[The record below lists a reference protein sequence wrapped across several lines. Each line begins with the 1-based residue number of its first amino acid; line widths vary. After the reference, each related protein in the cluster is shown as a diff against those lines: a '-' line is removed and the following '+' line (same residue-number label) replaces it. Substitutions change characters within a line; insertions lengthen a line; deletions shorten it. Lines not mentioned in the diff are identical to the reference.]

1 LTESTP
7 ANYHDELGISVPRRE
22 EVAMTDRASE
32 RSGVA
37 ETPYVLTH
45 QREISKTSERVA
57 FALVRDVVA
66 RALQPGDRLP
76 LEADL
81 LDEYGVSRES
91 MREALRLL
99 EAQGIVHIRRGPG
112 GGPIVGRAESANLAR
127 TMTLYFHLTGA
138 TYEELMRS
146 WEALEPASAGRA
158 AANPD
163 RGRVAALMNPHL
175 ERFDDGDDPG
185 AYMTHSNSLHFAV
198 LELDDNRILRMIT
211 SAVGDII
218 RTHVLLRVDPFQIR
232 DLIDCD
238 HREIATAILAGDPE
252 RAHEAMRA
260 HIEGLDPVYRAHW
273 DGRMTDLVEWK

>member
-1 LTESTP
+1 MM
-7 ANYHDELGISVPRRE
+7 NCGVSVPRGE
-22 EVAMTDRASE
+22 EVDVTGRASE
-32 RSGVA
+32 RSDFA

-66 RALQPGDRLP
+66 RGLRPGDRLP
-76 LEADL
+76 LEAEL

-99 EAQGIVHIRRGPG
+99 EAQGIIHIRRGPG

-138 TYEELMRS
+138 TYDELMRS
-146 WEALEPASAGRA
+146 WHALEPASAARA

-163 RGRVAALMNPHL
+163 RDRVTASMAPHL
-175 ERFDDGDDPG
+175 EHFDDADDRG
-185 AYMTHSNSLHFAV
+185 AYMEHSNSLHFAV

-218 RTHVLLRVDPFQIR
+218 RTHVLLRVDPFEIR
-232 DLIDCD
+232 ELIDCD
-238 HREIATAILAGDPE
+238 HREIAAAIVAGDAV
-252 RAHEAMRA
+252 RAHDAMQA
-260 HIEGLDPVYRAHW
+260 HIVGLDPVYRAHW